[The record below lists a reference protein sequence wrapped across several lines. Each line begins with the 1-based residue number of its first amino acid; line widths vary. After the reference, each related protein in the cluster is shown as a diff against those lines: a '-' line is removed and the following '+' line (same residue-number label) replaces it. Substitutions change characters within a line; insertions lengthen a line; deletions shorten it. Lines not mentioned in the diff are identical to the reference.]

1 MVYEPGGYAFIDYI
15 KFGVPLQLVCFLF
28 TVVIVFSMDY
38 WWAYAVGLAFLSP
51 VVVMSFFFFGG
62 HKDSASS
69 EGAEVTVPELKETDK
84 IVAAIENG
92 SSDQDL
98 TQSVALLPING
109 NENTHANSDVI
120 FKGSA

>member
-1 MVYEPGGYAFIDYI
+1 MVYEPGGYAFMDYI

-51 VVVMSFFFFGG
+51 VVVVSFFFFGG

-69 EGAEVTVPELKETDK
+69 QEAEVPELKETDK
-84 IVAAIENG
+84 IAAAIENG
-92 SSDQDL
+92 TSNQDL
-98 TQSVALLPING
+98 TQSIALLPING

-120 FKGSA
+120 FKGTA